1 VGTTIRTASHPDRQ
15 PANRRPSRSSG
26 LDVYFGD
33 IVFKFL
39 CRSAALGVILI
50 ALLILAVLCERSWLA
65 IRTIGWSFLSTT
77 TWDPEPS
84 HRQFGA
90 LAFVW
95 GTVATSILA
104 MAIAIPFGVATA
116 AFLSELAPPRLR
128 KFGAFLVEMLAAIPS
143 VVYGFWGVVVLAPA
157 VQKVFTALGGP
168 NHGGVG
174 IISASIVLAIM
185 IVPYIAAVSFDVCRS
200 VPRSQREAAFALGAS
215 KWQVIWTAVIPY
227 ARPGIIGG
235 CFIALGRALG
245 ETMAVAMLIGNSPT
259 INFSLFATG
268 DSIASVIANQFNEA
282 TYDLYL
288 SALTELGLVLLLV
301 SVLVNSIARTL
312 LRRVKSKRR
321 MAGRWE
327 NKLVSRLSGPIH
339 LDSGGMVS
347 RIMPIV
353 LGCCFGLTVVPLFL
367 ILGYLLYR
375 GAGSLSWQFFVNLP
389 APVGETGGGFANALV
404 GSAKLIGYAT
414 ALSVPVGLLAAIYLV
429 EFRSKK
435 NRLGPAVRFVGEL
448 LGGVPSIVI
457 GIFVYASV
465 VKPMGDFSGWAG
477 SLALGIMMV
486 PIVLRASEEALKL
499 VPDQIRHASY
509 ALGGCQYQTI
519 LRIAVPAAFPA
530 IVTAVFL
537 AIARV
542 AGETAP
548 LLLTAFSNQFM
559 AKSHSDCTPS
569 LPVFIYN
576 YAISP
581 YEDWHRQAWAAALV
595 LLSAI
600 MILNFGVR
608 AIAGK
613 RIVLASS
620 AE

>member
-1 VGTTIRTASHPDRQ
+1 VG
-15 PANRRPSRSSG
+15 
-26 LDVYFGD
+26 VYFGD
-33 IVFKFL
+33 IVFRFL
-39 CRSAALGVILI
+39 CRGAALAVILI
-50 ALLILAVLCERSWLA
+50 AILILAVLCERSWLA
-65 IRTIGWSFLSTT
+65 IGTIGWSFLTDQ
-77 TWDPEPS
+77 TWDPEPT

-90 LAFVW
+90 LAFIW
-95 GTVATSILA
+95 GTIATSVLAMILA
-104 MAIAIPFGVATA
+104 VPFGVATA
-116 AFLSELAPPRLR
+116 AFLSEMAPPRVR
-128 KFGAFLVEMLAAIPS
+128 KVGAFLVEMLAAIPS

-157 VQKVFTALGGP
+157 VQTVLSAMGGP

-174 IISASIVLAIM
+174 IVSASIVLAIM

-259 INFSLFATG
+259 IDFSIFATG

-288 SALTELGLVLLLV
+288 SALTELGLVLLVV
-301 SVLVNSIARTL
+301 SMFVNSIARIL

-321 MAGRWE
+321 RWD
-327 NKLVSRLSGPIH
+327 NKLSHLSRPIS
-339 LDSGGMVS
+339 LNSGGIFS

-353 LGCCFGLTVVPLFL
+353 LSLCFMLTVGPLFF
-367 ILGYLLYR
+367 ILGYLVYR
-375 GAGSLSWQFFVNLP
+375 GAGSLNWQFFVNLP
-389 APVGETGGGFANALV
+389 VPVGETGGGFANALI

-414 ALSVPVGLLAAIYLV
+414 LFSVPIGLLAAIYLV

-457 GIFVYASV
+457 GIFVFAFV
-465 VKPMGDFSGWAG
+465 VKPMEAFSGWAG

-486 PIVLRASEEALKL
+486 PIVMRASEEALKL

-519 LRIAVPAAFPA
+519 LRVAVPAAFPA

-548 LLLTAFSNQFM
+548 LLLTASSNQYM
-559 AKSHSDCTPS
+559 ARDHTDCTAS

-600 MILNFGVR
+600 MLLNFGVR